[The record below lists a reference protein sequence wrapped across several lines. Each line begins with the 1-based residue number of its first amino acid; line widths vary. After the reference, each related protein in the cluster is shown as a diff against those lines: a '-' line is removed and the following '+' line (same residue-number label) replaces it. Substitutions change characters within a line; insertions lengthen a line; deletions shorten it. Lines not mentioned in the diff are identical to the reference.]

1 MQQNST
7 LKKLSEILNL
17 SISTVSRALK
27 DHPDISDKTK
37 KKVRELADALD
48 YEPNSY
54 AIQLRTNNSKVI
66 GILLPS
72 ITNFFYDSFIAAV
85 EVKAREFGYSVVIMQ
100 SGDSVEIE
108 TANLKLLKQ
117 NRISGLF
124 VSLTI
129 DTKNIDAFLKMNS
142 SNVPVIF
149 LDRVP
154 DYDNCNKICFE
165 DKLASRIAANALIE
179 LEKKHVLALFG
190 HPNLT
195 ITQKREKSFRETYA
209 KKSPQTKLDIQ
220 FPENSAPSKKVALHA
235 LQQKD
240 RPDAI
245 FCMGDLIL
253 IGVME
258 AIHEL
263 KIKIPEEVSIIGIS
277 NGFIPNMY
285 NPKIT
290 YVETS
295 GYKLG
300 LYAFDRMLACLLD
313 NSSVKE
319 VCVEPLLV
327 KGKSL

>member
-7 LKKLSEILNL
+7 LKKLSEILNI

-48 YEPNSY
+48 YEPNTY
-54 AIQLRTNNSKVI
+54 AIQLRTNTSKVI
-66 GILLPS
+66 GILVPS
-72 ITNFFYDSFIAAV
+72 INNFFYDYFIAAV
-85 EVKAREFGYSVVIMQ
+85 EMRAREFGYSVLIMQ
-100 SGDSVEIE
+100 SGDKVEIE
-108 TANLKLLKQ
+108 ASNLKLLKQ
-117 NRISGLF
+117 NRISALF
-124 VSLTI
+124 IALTI
-129 DTKNIDAFLKMNS
+129 DTKNIDSFLKLNS
-142 SNVPVIF
+142 LDIPVIF

-165 DKLASRIAANALIE
+165 DRAASRIAAEKLIE
-179 LEKKHVLALFG
+179 KGKKHVLALFG

-195 ITQKREKSFRETYA
+195 ITRKREQSFRETYA
-209 KKSPQTKLDIQ
+209 RLYPEAILDIQ
-220 FPENSAPSKKVALHA
+220 FPENSAPSRQVTIAALESA
-235 LQQKD
+235 S

-258 AIHEL
+258 AIHD
-263 KIKIPEEVSIIGIS
+263 KNIRVPEDIAVIGIS

-285 NPKIT
+285 KPRIT

-300 LYAFDRMLACLLD
+300 LQAFDRLLACFLD
-313 NSSVKE
+313 KNDIKE
-319 VCVEPLLV
+319 VMVEPILV
-327 KGKSL
+327 PGSSL

>member
-100 SGDSVEIE
+100 SGDSVDIE

-142 SNVPVIF
+142 LNIPVIF

-179 LEKKHVLALFG
+179 EEKKHVLALFG

-220 FPENSAPSKKVALHA
+220 FPENSAPAKKVTLQA
-235 LQQKD
+235 LQQKNK
-240 RPDAI
+240 PDAI

-263 KIKIPEEVSIIGIS
+263 NIKVPEEVSIISIS

-300 LYAFDRMLACLLD
+300 WQAFDRMLACLLD
-313 NSSVKE
+313 NSSIKE

-327 KGKSL
+327 RGKSL